1 MRARIPA
8 IITIVCLGLG
18 QSVLA
23 AESDAWKFEVTPY
36 LLAAGLDGT
45 AGVHGVEAE
54 LDMSFNDVLDS
65 LDAGFMGF
73 FTAQKGPW
81 TFEVE
86 GVYFKLGS
94 EGAKSVSGPF
104 GNVSVNG
111 ALELTSEMTIYQGS
125 VGYRVL
131 DDVTKV
137 DLVGAARYTKLATEA
152 VVRIATVPA
161 IVFPGGATSAKGS
174 DSWVDAVVG
183 ARVLHPVS
191 DNVALVGYAD
201 IGGGGSDLTYQLIG
215 GVNWTFSEGF
225 TAKFGYRYMYWD
237 YADSGTVW
245 DMTASGPYLG
255 LGIRF

>member
-1 MRARIPA
+1 MRTRVSA
-8 IITIVCLGLG
+8 IITIACLGLG
-18 QSVLA
+18 QSGFA
-23 AESDAWKFEVTPY
+23 AQSDAWQFEVTPY
-36 LLAAGLDGT
+36 LLAAGLNGT
-45 AGVHGVEAE
+45 AGIRGVEAE
-54 LDMSFNDVLDS
+54 LDMSFNDIVEN

-73 FTAQKGPW
+73 ITAQKGPW

-86 GVYFKLGS
+86 GVYMKLDS

-125 VGYRVL
+125 AGYRVL
-131 DDVTKV
+131 DDATKV
-137 DLVGAARYTKLATEA
+137 DLVGAVRYTKLATDT

-191 DNVALVGYAD
+191 GNVALLGYAD
-201 IGGGGSDLTYQLIG
+201 VGGGGSDLTYQLIG
-215 GVNWTFSEGF
+215 GVNWTFSKGF
-225 TAKFGYRYMYWD
+225 TAKFGYRYIYWD
-237 YADSGTVW
+237 YADGGNVW
-245 DMTASGPYLG
+245 DMAASGPYLS